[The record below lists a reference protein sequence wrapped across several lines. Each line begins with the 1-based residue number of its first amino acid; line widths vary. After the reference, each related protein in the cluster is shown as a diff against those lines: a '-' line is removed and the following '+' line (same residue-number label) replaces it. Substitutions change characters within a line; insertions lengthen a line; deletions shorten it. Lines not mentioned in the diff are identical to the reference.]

1 MIINQNFKNKKKAE
15 KAAAL
20 LALAADKG
28 GEHGRC
34 LLPEEMAALVDDSCQ
49 KEELVKFIEHLSS
62 CETCYNQWFSLKREA
77 GSKKNESRFLSL
89 SRRKKYSFIGS
100 ALAVAASVV
109 VFLNISDLPSNLKEK
124 SLQDAV
130 LIQPES
136 ESTEPVVPTF
146 KLESEVMDLTLDR
159 DRVEP
164 KNQIVEEQR
173 VDKEYESSEV
183 QIKERGAA
191 LLKREEIAAPAAQSV
206 PRAAKKTTSPAMVD
220 DDYTLMGVD
229 SWLKH
234 LQKSCLSGRHEA
246 DFWVTMQLRGK
257 ELQLK
262 HAGSLPEEKE
272 KKVLVLLE
280 LLAGMGTESVT
291 NKCREILT
299 VLAEEEKSR

>member
-28 GEHGRC
+28 TEQGRC
-34 LLPEEMAALVDDSCQ
+34 LLPEEMAALVDASCQ
-49 KEELVKFIEHLSS
+49 KEELEIFIEHLSS
-62 CETCYNQWFSLKREA
+62 CETCYNQWFSLKRVA
-77 GSKKNESRFLSL
+77 DSKKNENSVFNL

-124 SLQDAV
+124 ALPDTA

-146 KLESEVMDLTLDR
+146 KMESEVMDLASER

-173 VDKEYESSEV
+173 VDKEYENSEV

-191 LLKREEIAAPAAQSV
+191 LLKREEMAAPAAQSV
-206 PRAAKKTTSPAMVD
+206 PRAAKKATSPAMVN
-220 DDYTLMGVD
+220 DDYTLMSVD
-229 SWLKH
+229 SWLEH
-234 LQKSCLSGRHEA
+234 LQKSCLSGRQDA

-257 ELQLK
+257 EILLK

-272 KKVLVLLE
+272 KKLLVVLE

-291 NKCREILT
+291 NQCREILT
-299 VLAEEEKSR
+299 ALAEEEKSR